1 MSSDVYA
8 VSEIVGSSTDS
19 IEEAIENAL
28 ARARKTLRNLDWFE
42 VTEVR
47 GAPWRRR
54 AASRHYQVTL
64 KLGFK
69 DGLTEPIF
77 ACRGTGAPAAR
88 RCARESS
95 SARPLAAVLRRRR
108 WLLSRSKSP
117 AGGPCT
123 LTSPAAFSPVTGEAE
138 RLRR

>member
-42 VTEVR
+42 MTEVR
-47 GAPWRRR
+47 GHLGDDGSVA
-54 AASRHYQVTL
+54 HYQVTL

-69 DGLTEPIF
+69 MED
-77 ACRGTGAPAAR
+77 
-88 RCARESS
+88 
-95 SARPLAAVLRRRR
+95 
-108 WLLSRSKSP
+108 
-117 AGGPCT
+117 
-123 LTSPAAFSPVTGEAE
+123 
-138 RLRR
+138 